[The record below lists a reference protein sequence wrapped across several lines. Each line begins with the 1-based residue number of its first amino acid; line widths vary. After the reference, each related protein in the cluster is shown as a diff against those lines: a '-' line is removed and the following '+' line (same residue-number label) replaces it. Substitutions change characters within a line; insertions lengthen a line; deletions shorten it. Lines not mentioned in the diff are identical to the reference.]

1 MRQAELLGLRWRD
14 VDRETGTITVRHQL
28 ATNEPERIFVELKT
42 KSSRRTIS
50 LPPPVLDILRRHHIR
65 QLEHRLQSGGKWQDH
80 DLVFSRNHG
89 LPYHPTEIRR
99 HWKGVKAK
107 AGIPEHV
114 RFHDLRHSALTILAT
129 RGVPPR
135 TLMGIAGH
143 STIAV
148 TMQIYAHL
156 DADNVRSSIDLMS
169 DLYTDNKVSS

>member
-1 MRQAELLGLRWRD
+1 M
-14 VDRETGTITVRHQL
+14 
-28 ATNEPERIFVELKT
+28 ELKT

-50 LPPPVLDILRRHHIR
+50 LPPPVLEIVRRHYTR
-65 QLEHRLQSGGKWQDH
+65 QIERRLLSGGMWRDL
-80 DLVFSRNHG
+80 DLVFSAVDGR
-89 LPYHPTEIRR
+89 PYRPTEILV
-99 HWKGVKAK
+99 HWKGVKIK
-107 AGIPEHV
+107 AGIPDHV

-156 DADNVRSSIDLMS
+156 DADSVRSSIDLMS
-169 DLYTDNKVSS
+169 DLYEVNNASS